1 MLLPPDNWPRVCG
14 SNPSNIRR
22 AKWCVTLW
30 DIHFNLNP
38 FKAAGTA
45 PQSMVADFL
54 ISQEDKNSELYQE
67 LETAM
72 KAAAATVFMGGH

>member
-1 MLLPPDNWPRVCG
+1 
-14 SNPSNIRR
+14 
-22 AKWCVTLW
+22 VTVW
-30 DIHFNLNP
+30 DIYFNLSF

-72 KAAAATVFMGGH
+72 KAAAATVYIGVH